1 MTVATADLTDDE
13 SSADPIDHVTP
24 LSQCLD
30 QVPDRIQL
38 KGGDETE
45 DDASSIGDVT
55 MANEIYNEFGPDKPS
70 DSEHRIIAI
79 EKHRYKDA
87 ALQLRVLYDTDE
99 SQWEYFRDLKEDISR
114 ILLTYMV
121 ENNVSQSKRD
131 SKLQWAKKTV
141 RDLNRACRRIAL
153 LYDLCIDD
161 NDHVYRV
168 RRAIKGSTKKRKK
181 NVDYSSSECKCGVEI
196 PTSV

>member
-1 MTVATADLTDDE
+1 MLTVAKADLTDDE
-13 SSADPIDHVTP
+13 SSADPIAHVTP

-79 EKHRYKDA
+79 ERHRWKDST
-87 ALQLRVLYDTDE
+87 LQLRVLYDTDE
-99 SQWEYFRDLKEDISR
+99 SQWEHFRDPVSYTH
-114 ILLTYMV
+114 LT
-121 ENNVSQSKRD
+121 
-131 SKLQWAKKTV
+131 LP
-141 RDLNRACRRIAL
+141 
-153 LYDLCIDD
+153 
-161 NDHVYRV
+161 
-168 RRAIKGSTKKRKK
+168 TKA
-181 NVDYSSSECKCGVEI
+181 
-196 PTSV
+196 